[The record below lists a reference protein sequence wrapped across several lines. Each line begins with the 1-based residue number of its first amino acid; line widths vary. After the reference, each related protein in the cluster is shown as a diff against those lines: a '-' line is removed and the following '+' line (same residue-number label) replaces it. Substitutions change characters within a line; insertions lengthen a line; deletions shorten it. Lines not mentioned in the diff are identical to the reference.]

1 MGRHLNRAKQY
12 FGSDTRGMLEGGHY
26 ALLHTRTMEFDD
38 LRPYVPGDEI
48 RDIDWRA
55 TARAGSVL
63 VKRFVTEKH
72 HKILLVADAG
82 RNMSALAPGGELKRD
97 VAAVA
102 MGAIGLIAL
111 RRTDEVGLVYGDA
124 RGSQHMRSG
133 RGEPH
138 IEGLIEQFY
147 LHSRGDVGISDIVC
161 QLEYVARHHRRPV
174 LLVVISDE
182 PEVGPRLDEAI
193 RSLTGR
199 HDLLWLMVSD
209 MPAVGGPADGGH
221 EGVDVATGRVVLDG
235 HSLGPRVLAAY
246 RKAERRRLG
255 ALVETMTTRGVPF
268 ARITGSADVRAKLTA
283 VTEAYRRAG

>member
-1 MGRHLNRAKQY
+1 MGRHLNRAKQH

-72 HKILLVADAG
+72 HKILLVADSG
-82 RNMSALAPGGELKRD
+82 RNMSALAPSGEFKRD

-102 MGAIGLIAL
+102 MGAIGLIAV
-111 RRTDEVGLVYGDA
+111 RRTDEVGMVHGDV
-124 RGSQHMRSG
+124 RGSQHLRSG

-138 IEGLIEQFY
+138 IEGLIEQY
-147 LHSRGDVGISDIVC
+147 YTHSRGGVGRSDIGC
-161 QLEYVARHHRRPV
+161 QLEYVARHHRRPM
-174 LLVVISDE
+174 LLVVVSDE
-182 PEVGPRLDEAI
+182 PAVTPRLDEVI
-193 RSLTGR
+193 RRLAGR

-209 MPAVGGPADGGH
+209 MAAIGPDDGRRS
-221 EGVDVATGRVVLDG
+221 VDVATGRVVLDG
-235 HSLGPRVLAAY
+235 HSLGPRVVAAY
-246 RKAERRRLG
+246 RTAERRRL
-255 ALVETMTTRGVPF
+255 ARLSEMMTTRGVPF
-268 ARITGSADVRAKLTA
+268 ARIAGSADVRTQLVA